1 MNTAIWWIRRDLRLS
16 DNPTLHTALT
26 QGNVL
31 PLFIFDPVLFQAA
44 SARRLSFI
52 VNGLRILDKNLQ
64 KRGGRLILR
73 TGPPEQVLH
82 VLFKKSHAKTIY
94 AEEDFT
100 PYARR
105 RDGKIAR
112 LLPLELI
119 QGQVIHHPLA
129 VRKEN
134 GKPYTVFTPF
144 SKTWKALLPDNFDP
158 LPAPERIPF
167 PEISLQSDPFP
178 PAKELLCFPPGE
190 LEALQ
195 RLETFT
201 ATPGSPAI
209 FSYASGRNMLDQ
221 QGTSQLSP
229 FFHTGM
235 LSIRQAVSAAKKS
248 ASGAAGQ
255 EQREGADTWINELI
269 WREFYISILFHYP
282 RVLRGNFRKKYD
294 NLAWNNNPSDLEAWK
309 QGKTGYPIV
318 DAAMRQL
325 RETGWMHNRARMIT
339 SSFLVKDLLIDWR
352 HGEAWFMQQLLDA
365 DLAANNGGWQWTA
378 GTGTDAA
385 PYFRIFNPIL
395 QSKKFDPQGNY
406 IRRWVPELA
415 HLQSKTIHEPW
426 TAESQKDYYPPP
438 IVDHKQARERTLQ
451 AFKTAGST

>member
-1 MNTAIWWIRRDLRLS
+1 MSTAIWWVRRDLRLS
-16 DNPTLHTALT
+16 DNPTLHAALA
-26 QGNVL
+26 QGVVV
-31 PLFIFDPVLFQAA
+31 PVFIFDPALLQAA
-44 SARRLSFI
+44 SERRRSFL
-52 VNGLRILDKNLQ
+52 VNGLKKLDKNLQ
-64 KRGGRLILR
+64 IRGSRLVLR
-73 TGPPEQVLH
+73 AGPPEQVLH
-82 VLFKKSHAKTIY
+82 ELYKISGAKTIY

-112 LLPLELI
+112 VLPLELI
-119 QGQVIHHPLA
+119 QGQLIHHPLA

-144 SKTWKALLPDNFDP
+144 SKTWKALLPDSMDP
-158 LPAPERIPF
+158 LPSPDRIPF
-167 PEISLQSDPFP
+167 PEIGIQSDPFP
-178 PAKELLCFPPGE
+178 PAKEGPYFPPGE
-190 LEALQ
+190 IEALQ
-195 RLETFT
+195 RLRTFT

-209 FSYASGRNMLDQ
+209 FSYDSGRNMLDQ
-221 QGTSQLSP
+221 QGTSELSP
-229 FFHTGM
+229 YFHTGM
-235 LSIRQAVSAAKKS
+235 LSIRQAVSAANKA
-248 ASGAAGQ
+248 ASRAAGQ
-255 EQREGADTWINELI
+255 EQREGAKTWINELI

-282 RVLRGNFRKKYD
+282 RVLQGSFRQKYASI
-294 NLAWNNNPSDLEAWK
+294 AWNNNQAELEAWK

-325 RETGWMHNRARMIT
+325 LETGWMHNRARMIT
-339 SSFLVKDLLIDWR
+339 ASFLVKDLLIDWR
-352 HGEAWFMQQLLDA
+352 HGEAWFMQHLLDA

-395 QSKKFDPQGNY
+395 QSKKFDPKGSY

-415 HLQSKTIHEPW
+415 HLQSEIIHDPW
-426 TAESQKDYYPPP
+426 TTETKISDYPPP

-451 AFKTAGST
+451 AFKAASST